1 MKIRVLVVLVLAVM
15 TGFGSWV
22 IAQPPDDIRELKL
35 RDWEPR
41 SMLKTKQ
48 SVVERPAHAV
58 FDVHNHL
65 GGGKDH
71 LTPDRVRHYL
81 AEMDAAGVRTV
92 VNLDGGWGPRLK
104 ETLSALDEAYP
115 GRFLTFAL
123 LNFSGFD
130 NDNWSQRE
138 ARRLEE
144 SFQAG
149 AKGLKFHKSL
159 GLSYRYRSG
168 ELMPVDDSK
177 LDPVWEMCAKYNRP
191 VMIHTADPA
200 AFFTPLDRFNE
211 RWHELN
217 VHPNWLFHG
226 ERFPSRNEILMQRNR
241 AIARHPRTTFICAHF
256 ANNPEDLAAV
266 GRWLDSYPNMYV
278 DVDARISELGRQPY
292 TVRRFFL
299 KYQDRIM
306 FGTDTAPNR
315 DAYRMYY
322 RFLETDDEYFDCA
335 AGHHR
340 QGFWM
345 IYGLFLPEDVL
356 EKIYHKNA
364 ERLFFGR
371 QAASPKSAAKVL
383 HIPQTEDFIINGR
396 GNASAWKKA
405 AWEPLHLRVTDGHQY
420 DTRVKMLY
428 SRTGLYVL
436 MEAEDRTLTA
446 TMKED
451 FLDLWKEDV
460 FEFFLWP
467 DERYPVYFEYE
478 ISPLGFEL
486 PILIPNFGGEF
497 LGWRP
502 WHYEGNRKTQKA
514 TTVVGGSKLSGARVT
529 GWKAEVF
536 VPYDLLKPLQ
546 NVPPQPGTRWRA
558 NFYRVD
564 YDDGKSTSWDWAR
577 VGTGFH
583 EFDKFG
589 TLVFE

>member
-1 MKIRVLVVLVLAVM
+1 MKIRVLVILVLTMVVC
-15 TGFGSWV
+15 FGTRV
-22 IAQPPDDIRELKL
+22 IAQPSDDIRELKL

-48 SVVERPAHAV
+48 SVVERPAYAV
-58 FDVHNHL
+58 IDVHNHL
-65 GGGKDH
+65 GGGKDN
-71 LTPDRVRHYL
+71 LTPERIKHYL
-81 AEMDAAGVRTV
+81 AEMDAAGLHTI
-92 VNLDGGWGPRLK
+92 VNLDGGWGTRLK

-123 LNFSGFD
+123 LDFSGID
-130 NDNWSQRE
+130 NENWSQRE

-144 SFQAG
+144 SFKAG
-149 AKGLKFHKSL
+149 AKGLKIHKSL

-168 ELMPVDDSK
+168 ELMPVDDPK
-177 LDPVWEMCAKYNRP
+177 LDPVWEMCGKYNRP
-191 VMIHTADPA
+191 VVIHIADPA

-217 VHPNWLFHG
+217 EHPNWLFHG
-226 ERFPSRNEILMQRNR
+226 ERFPSHDEILMQRNR
-241 AIARHPRTTFICAHF
+241 VIVRHPKTTFICAHF

-292 TVRRFFL
+292 TARKFFL

-335 AGHHR
+335 SGHHR

-356 EKIYHKNA
+356 KKIYHKNA
-364 ERLFFGR
+364 ERLFFGQ
-371 QAASPKSAAKVL
+371 QAGREEPAGKVL
-383 HIPQTEDFIINGR
+383 RIRQMEDFTINGR
-396 GNASAWKKA
+396 GDASAWKKA

-420 DTRVKMLY
+420 RTRVKMLY
-428 SRTGLYVL
+428 SGTGLYIL

-451 FLDLWKEDV
+451 FLDLWNEDV

-502 WHYEGNRKTQKA
+502 WHYEGERKTQKA
-514 TTVVGGSKLSGARVT
+514 TTVAGGQKRSVARIT

-564 YDDGKSTSWDWAR
+564 YDDGKTTSWDWAR
-577 VGTGFH
+577 VGKSFH

-589 TLVFE
+589 TLIFE

>member
-1 MKIRVLVVLVLAVM
+1 MKIRVLAMLTLAVM

-22 IAQPPDDIRELKL
+22 FAQPPDDIRELKL

-48 SVVERPAHAV
+48 SVVERPAYEV
-58 FDVHNHL
+58 IDVHNHL

-71 LTPDRVRHYL
+71 LTTDRVRNYL

-92 VNLDGGWGPRLK
+92 VNLDGDWGPRLK
-104 ETLSALDEAYP
+104 QTLSALDEAYP

-123 LNFSGFD
+123 LDFD
-130 NDNWSQRE
+130 GIDDENWGQRE
-138 ARRLEE
+138 AKRLEE

-149 AKGLKFHKSL
+149 AKGLKFHKTL

-168 ELMPVDDSK
+168 ELMPVDDPK

-191 VMIHTADPA
+191 VMIHSADPA

-217 VHPNWLFHG
+217 EHPNWLFHG
-226 ERFPSRNEILMQRNR
+226 EQFPSRDEILMQRNR
-241 AIARHPRTTFICAHF
+241 VIARHPKTTFICAHF

-292 TVRRFFL
+292 TVRKFFL

-306 FGTDTAPNR
+306 FGTDTAPDR

-335 AGHHR
+335 SGHHR

-345 IYGLFLPEDVL
+345 IYGLFLPDDVL
-356 EKIYHKNA
+356 KKIYHENA
-364 ERLFFGR
+364 ERIFFAR
-371 QAASPKSAAKVL
+371 QAGREEPAGKVL
-383 HIPQTEDFIINGR
+383 RIRQTEDFTINGR
-396 GNASAWKKA
+396 GDAPAWKQA

-428 SRTGLYVL
+428 SQTGLYVL
-436 MEAEDRTLTA
+436 MEAEDRTITA
-446 TMKED
+446 TMKDD
-451 FLDLWKEDV
+451 FLDLWNEDV

-467 DERYPVYFEYE
+467 DERHPVYFEYE

-502 WHYEGNRKTQKA
+502 WHYEGERKTQKA
-514 TTVVGGSKLSGARVT
+514 TTVAGGRKRSGARIK

-577 VGTGFH
+577 VGTSFH

-589 TLVFE
+589 TLIFE

>member
-1 MKIRVLVVLVLAVM
+1 
-15 TGFGSWV
+15 
-22 IAQPPDDIRELKL
+22 
-35 RDWEPR
+35 
-41 SMLKTKQ
+41 
-48 SVVERPAHAV
+48 
-58 FDVHNHL
+58 
-65 GGGKDH
+65 
-71 LTPDRVRHYL
+71 
-81 AEMDAAGVRTV
+81 
-92 VNLDGGWGPRLK
+92 
-104 ETLSALDEAYP
+104 
-115 GRFLTFAL
+115 
-123 LNFSGFD
+123 
-130 NDNWSQRE
+130 
-138 ARRLEE
+138 
-144 SFQAG
+144 
-149 AKGLKFHKSL
+149 
-159 GLSYRYRSG
+159 LSYRYRSG
-168 ELMPVDDSK
+168 ELMPVDDPK
-177 LDPVWEMCAKYNRP
+177 LDPAWEMCAKYNRP
-191 VMIHTADPA
+191 VVIHVADPA

-226 ERFPSRNEILMQRNR
+226 ERFPSHDEILMQRNR
-241 AIARHPRTTFICAHF
+241 VIARHPKTTFICAHF

-292 TVRRFFL
+292 TARRFFL

-345 IYGLFLPEDVL
+345 IYGLFLPKDVL

-364 ERLFFGR
+364 ERLFFGQQVGR
-371 QAASPKSAAKVL
+371 EEPAGKVL
-383 HIPQTEDFIINGR
+383 RIRQTEDFTINGR
-396 GNASAWKKA
+396 GDASAWKKA
-405 AWEPLHLRVTDGHQY
+405 TWEPLHLRAADGHQY
-420 DTRVKMLY
+420 QTRVKMLY

-446 TMKED
+446 AMNED
-451 FLDLWKEDV
+451 FLDLWNEDV

-467 DERYPVYFEYE
+467 DEQYPVYFEYE
-478 ISPLGFEL
+478 ISPLGYEL

-514 TTVVGGSKLSGARVT
+514 TTVVGGSKLSPGRVA

-546 NVPPQPGTRWRA
+546 NVPPQPGTQWRA

-577 VGTGFH
+577 VGSSFH

-589 TLVFE
+589 TLIFE